1 MSNLHETVRER
12 CADAIAHRCR
22 KGNCR
27 LVTDDL
33 PRGQTTIVDVDRY
46 LPELPVG
53 EKKPDFFVFVTRDGT
68 CAVVVEMKDGRASAA
83 DAEQL
88 QAGASQVD
96 RLLHDLQEMAPLPL
110 LVHKSISAIEVR
122 ALSRR
127 RVRFRGRRFGIQT
140 CRCGDRLSRQL

>member
-12 CADAIAHRCR
+12 CAGAITSRCR

-27 LVTDDL
+27 LATDDL

-46 LPELPVG
+46 LPKLPDG
-53 EKKPDFFVFVTRDGT
+53 EKKPDFFVFVTQHGT

-88 QAGASQVD
+88 QAGAVHVD
-96 RLLHDLQEMAPLPL
+96 RLLQDFHEIALLPL

-127 RVRFRGRRFGIQT
+127 KVRFRGRSSGIQT